1 MERLSQIAHQT
12 KASAG
17 PPAHPGHPLD
27 PLTVD
32 EIRATSEIVKKK
44 FDGHVISFN
53 TITLKE
59 PTKKDFLAWRDA
71 NGPMPA
77 RVSYFVLIESG
88 CPGVKEGL
96 VSIDKLS
103 LISSREL
110 KTVQPILTVEDLI
123 NTQDVIRNDPNVIE
137 QCVISGVPR
146 DQMDHIYCEPW
157 TVGYDERWG
166 ASRRLQQALMYYRHN
181 EDDSHF
187 SHPLDF
193 CPIVDMNLK
202 KVIYIDIPN
211 RRRKID
217 ITIPNSN
224 YMPKDIIKKY
234 GKMRD
239 EKPIDI
245 TQPEG
250 VSFEMNGNCISWNNF
265 TMHVG
270 FNYRE
275 GIVLSDIRYNDHGN
289 VRPLFH
295 RISLSEMIVPYG
307 NPDHP
312 HQRKHA
318 LDIGEYG
325 AGYMTNPL
333 TLGCDCKGVIHY
345 LDAHFVD
352 SHGDPITIKH
362 AVCIHEEDDGLLCK
376 HSDFRDSF
384 ATTIVTRS
392 TKLVVSQI
400 FTAGN
405 YEYCIY
411 WSFMMDGTIKLDLK
425 LTGCLNTYVMDEKY
439 EKAAPWGCRVYPHVN
454 AHNHQHLFALRIHPR
469 IDGDGNSTGMAE
481 PRSSPY
487 PTGSPENMY
496 GNAWYSHSTKFI
508 KSKDS
513 VTDYVNG
520 RTWDFFNPNK
530 VNKYSRLHPCY
541 KLVSFQC
548 PPMLAQPGSLPYK
561 RAPWAHHTF
570 QVIPYKED
578 RLYPSGDFVP
588 QWSGDGMVGFRK
600 WYGNG
605 EDNIDNTDI
614 LCFHV
619 FGISHVPA
627 PEDFPMMPSEP
638 IALLLRP
645 RNFFTENPSMD
656 VPPSYSMTTTE
667 ARTAKNHQVHS
678 ANDTTSRYA
687 FSSDNDIGCC
697 TRFSKEK

>member
-12 KASAG
+12 TVSAG

-44 FDGHVISFN
+44 FGGHVISFN

-110 KTVQPILTVEDLI
+110 KTVQPILTVEDLT

-166 ASRRLQQALMYYRHN
+166 ASRRLQQALMYYRRN

-217 ITIPNSN
+217 ISIPNSN
-224 YMPKDIIKKY
+224 YMPKDMIKKY

-239 EKPIDI
+239 EKPINI

-265 TMHVG
+265 TMHIG

-439 EKAAPWGCRVYPHVN
+439 EKAGPWGCRVYPHVN

-530 VNKYSRLHPCY
+530 VNKYSGLHPCY

-667 ARTAKNHQVHS
+667 ARTAKNHKVHS

-687 FSSDNDIGCC
+687 FSSDKDIGCC